1 MTLQEACALL
11 AKSQKFIVW
20 GTPLEKIRPENP
32 ALSVGEKH
40 FTPQELAEAW
50 GVSAETIR
58 MTFREEPGV
67 LRLQQPTKGKR
78 QYVLLRIPHSVAER
92 VHRRLS
98 AVPL

>member
-1 MTLQEACALL
+1 MILQEACALL

-20 GTPLEKIRPENP
+20 GTPLEKIRPQNP

-58 MTFREEPGV
+58 QIFRDEQGV
-67 LRLQQPTKGKR
+67 LKIGKSGTR
-78 QYVLLRIPHSVAER
+78 VKRGYFTLRIPKEIAER
-92 VHRRLS
+92 VHRRL
-98 AVPL
+98 AA